1 MSHWSVAGQSLPVVC
16 HRARGEVRFC
26 SRTGLIPIL
35 NLGLMLVCSV
45 AEPRRMAIP
54 DQVTKGPASAVEQG
68 KADEGEAT
76 ASTQT
81 RLADP
86 D

>member
-1 MSHWSVAGQSLPVVC
+1 
-16 HRARGEVRFC
+16 
-26 SRTGLIPIL
+26 
-35 NLGLMLVCSV
+35 ML
-45 AEPRRMAIP
+45 

-68 KADEGEAT
+68 KADGGEAT

-81 RLADP
+81 RLVDP